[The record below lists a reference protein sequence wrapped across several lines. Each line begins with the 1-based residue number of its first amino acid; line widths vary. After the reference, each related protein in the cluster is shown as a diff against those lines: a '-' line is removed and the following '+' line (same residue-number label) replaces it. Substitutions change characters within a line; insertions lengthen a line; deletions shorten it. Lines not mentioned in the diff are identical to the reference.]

1 MKQATLLSPCGSNNA
16 GTEEQN
22 PTPTLLIVIILFSN
36 HSMTDCH
43 PRKLEGIYFFS
54 PNFVKCLC
62 RKNSVGIIVSII
74 IPNCK
79 NTK

>member
-16 GTEEQN
+16 GTGEQN

-43 PRKLEGIYFFS
+43 PRKLEVIHLIQPQF
-54 PNFVKCLC
+54 LQW
-62 RKNSVGIIVSII
+62 
-74 IPNCK
+74 
-79 NTK
+79 